1 MVIQNVFSKTLEKGD
16 YNYSSL
22 KIDILIEYYETI
34 DKTFDFTNLA
44 EAFQSLDHS
53 LGTKNLQLKI
63 LFSYTWQ
70 LKR

>member
-1 MVIQNVFSKTLEKGD
+1 MQQQKYYIIVRHFK
-16 YNYSSL
+16 
-22 KIDILIEYYETI
+22 YETN

-63 LFSYTWQ
+63 LFSHTRQ

>member
-1 MVIQNVFSKTLEKGD
+1 MT
-16 YNYSSL
+16 
-22 KIDILIEYYETI
+22 KIIYTIVRHFRNETI

-63 LFSYTWQ
+63 S
-70 LKR
+70 